1 MDIIKKIQTELF
13 AFKDEKYKEF
23 NSKLIPNIFS
33 DKIIG
38 VRIPKIRALAK
49 QYKNNEQIDDFLS
62 ALPHKFLEENL
73 LHVFIV
79 NEIKDYHD
87 CLEKIKSFLPFID
100 NWAVC
105 DALRPN
111 CFTKNTD
118 ILQPIINEM
127 LHSNHPYIIRFA
139 ISVLMLNYLDDNFNI
154 SQLENVASIRSTDYY
169 VNMMRAW
176 YFATALAKQ
185 YDSTIS
191 ILKNKQLDKW
201 THNKTIQKA
210 SESFRINEPTKTY
223 LKTLRLT

>member
-13 AFKDEKYKEF
+13 ALKDEKYKEF
-23 NSKLIPNIFS
+23 NSKLIPNISS

-73 LHVFIV
+73 LHAFIV
-79 NEIKDYHD
+79 NEVKDYHD

-105 DALRPN
+105 DALRPK

-118 ILQPIINEM
+118 ILQPVINEM

>member
-1 MDIIKKIQTELF
+1 MDIIKKIQTELLYL
-13 AFKDEKYKEF
+13 KDEKYKEF
-23 NSKLIPNIFS
+23 NSKLIPNISS

-49 QYKNNEQIDDFLS
+49 QYKNNEQIDNFLS
-62 ALPHKFLEENL
+62 SLPHKFLEENL

-79 NEIKDYHD
+79 NEIKDYSD
-87 CLEKIKSFLPFID
+87 CLEKVKLFLPFID

-105 DALRPN
+105 DALRPK

-118 ILQPIINEM
+118 KLQPIINEM
-127 LHSNHPYIIRFA
+127 LHSNHPYTIRFA

-154 SQLENVASIRSTDYY
+154 SQLESVANVNSEDYY

-176 YFATALAKQ
+176 YFATALSKQ
-185 YDSTIS
+185 YKSTIT
-191 ILKNKQLDKW
+191 ILEHNELDKW

-210 SESFRINEPTKTY
+210 IESFRISEPTKTY

>member
-1 MDIIKKIQTELF
+1 MDIIKKIQAELF
-13 AFKDEKYKEF
+13 ALKDEKYKEF

-49 QYKNNEQIDDFLS
+49 QYKNNKQIDDFLS

-73 LHVFIV
+73 LHAFIV
-79 NEIKDYHD
+79 NEVKDYHD

-105 DALRPN
+105 DALRPK

-154 SQLENVASIRSTDYY
+154 SQLENVASIRSTDCY

-210 SESFRINEPTKTY
+210 SESFRINEPTKIY

>member
-105 DALRPN
+105 DALRPK

>member
-1 MDIIKKIQTELF
+1 MDIIKKIQTDLF
-13 AFKDEKYKEF
+13 ALKDEKYKEF
-23 NSKLIPNIFS
+23 NSKLIPNISS

-105 DALRPN
+105 DALRPK

-118 ILQPIINEM
+118 KLQPVINEM
-127 LHSNHPYIIRFA
+127 LHSNHTYTIRFA

-169 VNMMRAW
+169 LNMMRAW

-210 SESFRINEPTKTY
+210 SESFRISEPTKTY

>member
-1 MDIIKKIQTELF
+1 MDIIKKIQTDLF
-13 AFKDEKYKEF
+13 ALKDEKYKEF
-23 NSKLIPNIFS
+23 NSKLIPNISS

-49 QYKNNEQIDDFLS
+49 QYKNNEQTDDFLS

-73 LHVFIV
+73 LHAFIV

-105 DALRPN
+105 DALRPK

-185 YDSTIS
+185 YDSTIL